1 MLGVRRRRWRAR
13 WVALGLRAWAF
24 VCVSQSALF
33 GPHRLSCQGLSSGCL
48 GRTDMLGVRRRR
60 WHAGWISVHFEFLL
74 FNSGGNCLIFTVLAA
89 AVPGAVRCCL
99 RAHRHAGCAAATVAC
114 TVGSA
119 GPACLGFCVRFSVCS
134 LRSSPSVLPG
144 LVVGVLG
151 AHRHAGCAAATVA
164 CRVDLRA
171 QDGIFVFGNRSKAT
185 RYSSRVRTDVL
196 RNT

>member
-1 MLGVRRRRWRAR
+1 MFAGGATDEVGPVRRAFGWESKRYGRRHDLLFRCRWTANSRVKSFWRLRVRRRGRRVAARAVFTVRSAAWYCLRAR
-13 WVALGLRAWAF
+13 
-24 VCVSQSALF
+24 C
-33 GPHRLSCQGLSSGCL
+33 
-48 GRTDMLGVRRRR
+48 
-60 WHAGWISVHFEFLL
+60 AGGT
-74 FNSGGNCLIFTVLAA
+74 GGNCLIFTVLAA

-119 GPACLGFCVRFSVCS
+119 GPACLGFCVTFLS
-134 LRSSPSVLPG
+134 LLSSSSPSVLPG

-171 QDGIFVFGNRSKAT
+171 QDGIFVFGNRSKPG
-185 RYSSRVRTDVL
+185 
-196 RNT
+196 